1 MASAWGRWV
10 RETTAPQHAAGRSAR
25 RSQVARP
32 VGYVSLM
39 AYNLAVQAQ
48 PNAIDKDVFL
58 GHYLQGCSNVKAEAA
73 RLGVSRTHYY
83 RLLNAF
89 LGRVQHS
96 AQQIALQMGTHTG
109 GQT

>member
-1 MASAWGRWV
+1 MASAWGCWV
-10 RETTAPQHAAGRSAR
+10 RETTAHPRDVGRSAQR
-25 RSQVARP
+25 VAATRP
-32 VGYVSLM
+32 LGYVSLM

-58 GHYLQGCSNVKAEAA
+58 GHYLHGCSNVKAEAA

-89 LGRVQHS
+89 SARVHHS
-96 AQQIALQMGTHTG
+96 AQQIALQIGHQG
-109 GQT
+109 RGQP